1 MSPSPTSPDDGATA
15 EPDTALRRSGRSRL
29 GEEPRGASPT
39 VRARIPEADFAAF
52 KLLEERTGKKQSE
65 LVRDAVQLLL
75 AKYNIDR

>member
-1 MSPSPTSPDDGATA
+1 M
-15 EPDTALRRSGRSRL
+15 
-29 GEEPRGASPT
+29 
-39 VRARIPEADFAAF
+39 RARIPEADFAAF